1 MEQLKK
7 EIEVFVA
14 KDGKEFLI
22 KSECENYEKNVL
34 EIKSNIKYFR
44 SCCCPDLTE
53 GRGWYRNIY
62 FAVLEKNYC
71 HFERA
76 LKYMIDKYKSPIE
89 YVQGVAPM
97 PNWSVPKEC
106 TEQEFIDMS
115 KPKVGDYYHYSEQV
129 FISEEKVEGMP
140 EPIWVS

>member
-1 MEQLKK
+1 MKQLKK
-7 EIEVFVA
+7 EIEVFIA
-14 KDGKEFLI
+14 YDGKEFLTN
-22 KSECENYEKNVL
+22 KECEHYEKNVL

-44 SCCCPDLTE
+44 SFCCPDLMG
-53 GRGWYRNIY
+53 GRGWYRNVY

-89 YVQGVAPM
+89 YVMGVTPM
-97 PNWSVPKEC
+97 PNWSIPKEC
-106 TEQEFIDMS
+106 TEEEFIDMS
-115 KPKVGDYYHYSEQV
+115 KPKIDNYSHYSEQV
-129 FISEEKVEGMP
+129 FISEIKVEGMP

>member
-1 MEQLKK
+1 M
-7 EIEVFVA
+7 
-14 KDGKEFLI
+14 
-22 KSECENYEKNVL
+22 
-34 EIKSNIKYFR
+34 
-44 SCCCPDLTE
+44 
-53 GRGWYRNIY
+53 Y

-115 KPKVGDYYHYSEQV
+115 KPKVGNYYHYSEQV